1 MYSRCLAYFAQH
13 AILFGIF
20 RYLFCS
26 LSSICF
32 TAFIAGK
39 QLNSVSHISIAI
51 STLFRLFFE
60 LVFIFGFWLPSDKCT
75 QRQLGARALVFD
87 LNISLGKVFRGSGG
101 CSSVPSARLLYY
113 SLGQR
118 RNHLATCGQRGEGR
132 D

>member
-26 LSSICF
+26 LSSICR
-32 TAFIAGK
+32 

-51 STLFRLFFE
+51 SILFRLFFE